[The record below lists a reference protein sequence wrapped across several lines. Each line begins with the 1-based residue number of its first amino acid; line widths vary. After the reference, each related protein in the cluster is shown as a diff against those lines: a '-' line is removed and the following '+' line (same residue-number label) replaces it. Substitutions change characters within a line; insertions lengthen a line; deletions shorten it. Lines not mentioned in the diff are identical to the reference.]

1 MEAPDTNIAYCTQL
15 VRDFDRDR
23 YIASLYAPET
33 TRGALMALHAFNVEV
48 SRVRE
53 AITNPLAG
61 EVRLQW
67 WSDALIGDA
76 RGDVKANPVAAALID
91 AINRHSLPRQTFF
104 ALIDARIFDLYDD
117 PMPSVNDLE
126 GYAGETSSALIR
138 LGTLILTGAA
148 PGPGG
153 ERALADAAGH
163 AGVAYAVTGLL
174 RAFPHH
180 ARRGQCYVPLDLLKA
195 HGVGREAAVSG
206 TPTPGLIAALA
217 DLRNLARRHYEQAMA
232 ALGGVDPANYP
243 VFLPLALVPG
253 DLARMGRAHDPFVR
267 VPALSP
273 LRRMWR
279 LWGAAR
285 SFGKASGGKAFRG

>member
-1 MEAPDTNIAYCTQL
+1 MEEAGVEGPDADIAYCTRL
-15 VRDFDRDR
+15 VREFDRDR
-23 YIASLYAPET
+23 YIAGLFAPEPV
-33 TRGALMALHAFNVEV
+33 RGALMALHAFNIEV

-76 RGDVKANPVAAALID
+76 RGDVKANPVAAALLD
-91 AINRHSLPRQTFF
+91 AINRHSLPRPAFF

-148 PGPGG
+148 PGRGG

-195 HGVGREAAVSG
+195 HGVGPEAALSG
-206 TPTPGLIAALA
+206 QATPGLGAALA

-232 ALGGVDPANYP
+232 ALAGVDPANYP
-243 VFLPLALVPG
+243 AFLPLALVPG
-253 DLARMGRAHDPFVR
+253 DLARMARAHDPFTQ
-267 VPALSP
+267 VPAVSAPGRIWLIWRAS
-273 LRRMWR
+273 RR
-279 LWGAAR
+279 LGAAA
-285 SFGKASGGKAFRG
+285 GA

>member
-1 MEAPDTNIAYCTQL
+1 MAENADADIAYCTRL
-15 VRDFDRDR
+15 VRELDRDR
-23 YIASLYAPET
+23 YIANLFAPEPA
-33 TRGALMALHAFNVEV
+33 RGALMALHAFNIEI
-48 SRVRE
+48 SRIRE

-76 RGDVKANPVAAALID
+76 RGDVKANPVAAALLD

-104 ALIDARIFDLYDD
+104 ALIDARVFDLYDD
-117 PMPSVNDLE
+117 PMPTVNDLE

-138 LGTLILTGAA
+138 LGALILTG
-148 PGPGG
+148 GS
-153 ERALADAAGH
+153 ERGTEPALADAAGH

-195 HGVGREAAVSG
+195 HGIGREAAVSG
-206 TPTPGLIAALA
+206 TTSPGLVAALA

-232 ALGGVDPANYP
+232 ALAMVDSANYP
-243 VFLPLALVPG
+243 AFLPLAVVPG
-253 DLARMGRAHDPFVR
+253 DLDQMARPHDPFLR
-267 VPALSP
+267 VPGLSAP
-273 LRRMWR
+273 GRIWR
-279 LWGAAR
+279 LWRAAR
-285 SFGKASGGKAFRG
+285 VFGALARG